1 MKKFKIQ
8 KNDYDRSLI
17 TETIPYETPIIFSNS
32 GFYNLLS
39 SKGLKN
45 IIQSKIIDKIISDK
59 DIKSIPY
66 HYKIKKDDIEYRRL
80 ALLHP
85 SSQLS
90 IRDMYEQ
97 YEMLMLHYC
106 NRSPAS
112 IRSIKNVAS
121 SFYIKSSWEN
131 INKFKE
137 NSVSLNKED
146 KYTKYSPSF
155 FSYRG
160 FDRLYKFFNS
170 KLYFNLEKKYSH
182 LRTLDISKC
191 FDSIYTHTL
200 LWATKDKE
208 YAKSNLTGSNFADTF
223 DKVIRQ
229 GNYNETNGIPIG
241 AEISRIFAEII
252 LQKIDLN
259 VISSLEK
266 ENLKFDINY
275 SFKRYVDDIYIFTN
289 DQKTSEKIYKTFSNE
304 LLNYNLHVNAS
315 KTTTTT
321 RPFTTK
327 KSKIIFSL
335 NNRANDF
342 FDKFLEINEK
352 GSLSPKGIV
361 SPWKLSKNFIEA
373 IKDTCGNQEASYSDV
388 APYLIS
394 IFNERVKK
402 IVACDEISDAN
413 EQSRYHTC
421 ITVFLEIIFFLYTV
435 APSVGASY
443 RLCTSLIL
451 IHRFSK
457 ANLKKYYDSICAQ
470 IYSLTLELLSAQS
483 LNKKEIK
490 SQTFLNLEAINII
503 LSIKELGINYL
514 IPKNIF
520 KDILSAT
527 ENFSYFT
534 IVSCLFYFD
543 NKDIYKD
550 IKDEIIDNCITQLKD
565 IKHSFNKSELVH
577 LFMDL
582 IYCPYLD
589 NSKKELLIN
598 NFFKDPPKK
607 SDVAYFLNNAN
618 KDYAFV
624 NWKEIDLLN
633 SLEKKEL
640 KQAY

>member
-8 KNDYDRSLI
+8 KDDYNRSLI
-17 TETIPYETPIIFSNS
+17 TETIPYETPIIFSNT
-32 GFYNLLS
+32 GFYNLIS
-39 SKGLKN
+39 SYDLKN
-45 IIQSKIIDKIISDK
+45 TIRNKIIDKVIDSK

-80 ALLHP
+80 ALIHP
-85 SSQLS
+85 SSQIA

-106 NRSPAS
+106 SRSPAS

-121 SFYIKSSWEN
+121 SFYKKSSWEN
-131 INKFKE
+131 INKFKD
-137 NSVSLNKED
+137 NAVSLNKED

-170 KLYFNLEKKYSH
+170 KIYFNLEKKYSH

-208 YAKSNLTGSNFADTF
+208 YAKSNLTSTNFADTF

-266 ENLKFDINY
+266 ESLLFDINY

-304 LLNYNLHVNAS
+304 LLNYNLHVNTS
-315 KTTTTT
+315 KTTITS

-335 NNRANDF
+335 NNIANDF
-342 FDKFLEINEK
+342 FDKFLEVNENN
-352 GSLSPKGIV
+352 SLAPKRIL

-373 IKDTCGNQEASYSDV
+373 IKYTCGNQEANYSEA

-402 IVACDEISDAN
+402 IVACNEISDTN
-413 EQSRYHTC
+413 EQSKYHTC
-421 ITVFLEIIFFLYTV
+421 ITVLLEIIFFLYTV

-457 ANLKKYYDSICAQ
+457 ESLEKYHDSICAQ
-470 IYSLTLELLSAQS
+470 IYGLTLELLNSQS
-483 LNKKEIK
+483 LNEKEIK
-490 SQTFLNLEAINII
+490 SQAFLNLEAINII
-503 LSIKELGINYL
+503 LSIKELGKDYL
-514 IPKNIF
+514 IPINIF

-534 IVSCLFYFD
+534 IVSCLFYFED
-543 NKDIYKD
+543 NNIYKE
-550 IKDEIIDNCITQLKD
+550 IKDELTNNFIRQLKN
-565 IKHSFNKSELVH
+565 IKQSFNKSELIH

-582 IYCPYLD
+582 IYCPHLD
-589 NSKKELLIN
+589 KSTKELLIN
-598 NFFKDPPKK
+598 NFFSDPPKK
-607 SDVAYFLNNAN
+607 SDVAYFLKNAN